1 MKKLVSTLYLSHKE
15 WLQYRKMGIGGSDA
29 GAICGLNPYVSS
41 MQVFLDK
48 TSEVEEAEDKEAMRQ
63 GRDLEQYVAERFCE
77 AAGLK
82 VRKANYIFMHD
93 EYPFLLANVDRMV
106 VGENAGLECKTV
118 SAYNADKWKDGK
130 IPEHYQ
136 IQCHH
141 YMLVTGAT
149 HWYIAAVIL
158 GIGFVYYRL
167 ERDEEIIRYLTEIE
181 SKFWKDHVMKQV
193 MPAPDGSKAC
203 EEVLKKYFPKANSE
217 PPVLLTQFKEKL
229 ERREEIV
236 GLLEKLETE
245 KNCIEQEIKVQMGEA
260 ERAECEKYHIQWS
273 NVVSN
278 RIDTRRLKEEE
289 PEVYQKYLNPTLS
302 RRFQIKAA

>member
-1 MKKLVSTLYLSHKE
+1 MKKLVSTLQLSHEE

-29 GAICGLNPYVSS
+29 GAICGLNPYVSP

-48 TSEVEEAEDKEAMRQ
+48 TSAVQETEDKEAMRQ
-63 GRDLEQYVAERFCE
+63 GRDLEQYVAERFME
-77 AAGLK
+77 ATGLK
-82 VRKANYIFMHD
+82 VRKANYIFKHD
-93 EYPFLLANVDRMV
+93 EYSFILANVDRLV

-118 SAYNADKWKDGK
+118 SAYNADKWKEGK

-158 GIGFVYYRL
+158 GIGFVYYKIQ
-167 ERDEEIIRYLTEIE
+167 RDEEIIRYLADIE
-181 SKFWKDHVMKQV
+181 SKFWKDHVLKNE

-236 GLLEKLETE
+236 RLLEKLETE

-260 ERAECEKYHIQWS
+260 ERAECEKYQIQWS
-273 NVVSN
+273 NVISN
-278 RIDTRRLKEEE
+278 RIDTKRLKEEE
-289 PEVYQKYLNPTLS
+289 PELYKKYLNATSS

>member
-1 MKKLVSTLYLSHKE
+1 MKKLVSTLQLSHEE

-29 GAICGLNPYVSS
+29 GAICGLNPYVSP

-48 TSEVEEAEDKEAMRQ
+48 TSAVQETEDKEAMRQ
-63 GRDLEQYVAERFCE
+63 GRDLEQYVAERFME
-77 AAGLK
+77 ATGLK
-82 VRKANYIFMHD
+82 VRKANYIFKHD
-93 EYPFLLANVDRMV
+93 EYSFILANVDRLV

-118 SAYNADKWKDGK
+118 SAYNADKWKEGK

-158 GIGFVYYRL
+158 GIGFVYYKIQ
-167 ERDEEIIRYLTEIE
+167 RDEEIIRYLADIE
-181 SKFWKDHVMKQV
+181 SKFWKDHVLKNEI
-193 MPAPDGSKAC
+193 PAPDGSKAC

-236 GLLEKLETE
+236 RLLEKLETE

-260 ERAECEKYHIQWS
+260 ERAECEKYQIQWS
-273 NVVSN
+273 NVISN
-278 RIDTRRLKEEE
+278 RIDTKRLKEEE
-289 PEVYQKYLNPTLS
+289 PELYKKYLNATSS

>member
-1 MKKLVSTLYLSHKE
+1 MKKLVSTLQLSHKE

-29 GAICGLNPYVSS
+29 GAICGLNPYVSP

-48 TSEVEEAEDKEAMRQ
+48 TSEVKETEDKEAMRQ
-63 GRDLEQYVAERFCE
+63 GRDLEQYVAERFME
-77 AAGLK
+77 ASGLK

-93 EYPFLLANVDRMV
+93 ENPFLLANVDRMV

-118 SAYNADKWKDGK
+118 SAYNADKWKEGK

-158 GIGFVYYRL
+158 GIGFVYYKIQ
-167 ERDEEIIRYLTEIE
+167 RDEEIIRYLAEIE
-181 SKFWKDHVMKQV
+181 SKFWKDHVLKNE

-236 GLLEKLETE
+236 RLLEKLETE

-260 ERAECEKYHIQWS
+260 ERAECEKYQIQWS
-273 NVVSN
+273 NVISN
-278 RIDTRRLKEEE
+278 RIDTKRLKEEE
-289 PEVYQKYLNPTLS
+289 PELYKKYLNATSS